1 MAQRQLQDPDLT
13 MMEVAHAFHVSRTTL
28 YRALKKAARE

>member
-13 MMEVAHAFHVSRTTL
+13 MAEVAQAFHVSRTTL
-28 YRALKKAARE
+28 YRALKKAGRG